1 MLLMFRLSV
10 HCAGMSTPLLSLD
23 HRIGLVR
30 RRRRIRIFKQ
40 LAVVVGPVLG
50 GVVFILLLAVVGAV
64 SASAR

>member
-1 MLLMFRLSV
+1 
-10 HCAGMSTPLLSLD
+10 MSTPLLSLD